1 MTTAIDYRRTD
12 QRTNVLE
19 NPFWIT
25 SGVVHCVAADDLSAI
40 LFSFPKAGQTIIVK
54 DVIVENLEVLDTG
67 VTVNIG
73 LGTIATDAVTTG
85 GTVTETDR
93 DEFIKPADT
102 VLTALAKWGST
113 TGANASDWLTAA
125 ASGTWA
131 APRILTGAA
140 SAVPVILSYN
150 EKSGTIATGTFR
162 VHMLITIV
170 PGT

>member
-12 QRTNVLE
+12 QRTNTLE
-19 NPFWIT
+19 NPFWLT
-25 SGVVHCVAADDLSAI
+25 SGVVSCVAADDLSAL
-40 LFSFPKAGQTIIVK
+40 LFSFPKAGQTIIVQ
-54 DVIVENLEVLDTG
+54 DVIVENIQVLDTG

-93 DEFIKPADT
+93 DEYVKPADT
-102 VLTALAKWGST
+102 VLTALARWGST
-113 TGANASDWLTAA
+113 TGANASDWLTMR

-131 APRILTGAA
+131 APRILTGVA
-140 SAVPVILSYN
+140 STVPVILAYT
-150 EKSGTIATGTFR
+150 EKTGTIATGTFR
-162 VHMLITIV
+162 VHVLVTIV